1 MLIGKVTS
9 NVSQSSHSK
18 LWIRYISLGETNDVL
33 WHHSLTSKKD
43 LLQNEFCILL
53 KQTIAGF
60 CF

>member
-1 MLIGKVTS
+1 MSLTLGKENFVQKY
-9 NVSQSSHSK
+9 VH
-18 LWIRYISLGETNDVL
+18 IYLGETNDVL